1 MTIMRNDA
9 AAALQEAAA
18 HLASGNHDGALR
30 TLRLLIVQQPLHN
43 AGFTVFADLCTLLRQ
58 WALLSDICQQR
69 LQYLPND
76 TETCCRYAQAELGQQ
91 HYLHAIAL
99 LEDVV
104 KRTPEHAAAWHEL
117 GRMLKRLAR
126 VDEAC
131 ACFRRAVT
139 AAPDNRIFQDSLL
152 FTQLFSDTCLPEEIA
167 AAHRAWGTNF
177 PPIPVPDTAWK
188 PTGRIT
194 VGYLSPD
201 FREHSVASF
210 IEPVLRHHDR
220 QRFRIICYQCGPEQ
234 DGTTQR
240 LCSMVEQW
248 RNITD
253 LDDAAAYDVI
263 IRDGVT
269 ILVDL
274 AGHTAWNRLPLL
286 ALRPAPLQMTWI
298 GYPHSTGLTQIDYR
312 ITDAV
317 ADPPGTAESLHT
329 EHLARLPGCF
339 LCYSPP
345 GDAPQPAGY
354 LPMQEN
360 NALTFGCFNNLA
372 KITPALLDCWRKL
385 LEQIPQSRLL
395 LKGEAFDDPAARSAL
410 LKQFALPENRVLTCG
425 WTPDRTS
432 HLSLYNQVDIAL
444 DTWPY
449 NGTTTTCE
457 ALWMGVPV
465 ITLAGAHHASRVG
478 ASLLASAGLEFCV
491 CHSAEEYIQRAI
503 QLAGNL
509 PLLRTLRTD
518 LRAMLS
524 ASPLLDGIGFTRRL
538 ELLYQ
543 QALTDSMKT
552 AGCRAP

>member
-1 MTIMRNDA
+1 MTILRNDA
-9 AAALQEAAA
+9 ATALQEAAA
-18 HLASGNHDGALR
+18 HLASGNHDEALR
-30 TLRLLIVQQPLHN
+30 ILRLLIAQQHLHN
-43 AGFTVFADLCTLLRQ
+43 AAFTIFADLCTLLRQ
-58 WALLSDICQQR
+58 WEFLSDSCQQR
-69 LQYLPND
+69 LHYLPND
-76 TETCCRYAQAELGQQ
+76 TETCCRYAQAELGRQR
-91 HYLHAIAL
+91 YLQAIAL

-104 KRTPEHAAAWHEL
+104 KRAPEHAAAWHEL
-117 GRMLKRLAR
+117 GRVLKRLAR

-131 ACFRRAVT
+131 TCFQRAAT
-139 AAPDNRIFQDSLL
+139 AAPDNRIFQDSFL
-152 FTQLFSDTCLPEEIA
+152 FTQLFSDTCPPADIA
-167 AAHRAWGTNF
+167 AAHRAWGANF
-177 PPIPVPDTAWK
+177 PPIPVPATPWK

-220 QRFRIICYQCGPEQ
+220 HRFRIICYQCGPEQ

-240 LCSMVEQW
+240 LCSLVEQW

-253 LDDAAAYDVI
+253 LDDSVACDLI
-263 IRDGVT
+263 IQDGVT
-269 ILVDL
+269 LLVDL

-312 ITDAV
+312 ITDIV
-317 ADPPGTAESLHT
+317 ADPPETAESLHT

-339 LCYSPP
+339 LCYAPP
-345 GDAPQPAGY
+345 RDAPQPTSK
-354 LPMQEN
+354 PPVQESGL
-360 NALTFGCFNNLA
+360 LTFGCFNNLA
-372 KITPALLDCWRKL
+372 KITPTLLDCWRRL

-465 ITLAGAHHASRVG
+465 ITLAGTHHASRVG
-478 ASLLASAGLEFCV
+478 ASLLASVGLEFCV
-491 CHSAEEYIQRAI
+491 CHSAEEYIQRAL

-509 PLLRTLRTD
+509 PLLRMLRSD
-518 LRAMLS
+518 LRALLS
-524 ASPLLDGIGFTRRL
+524 ASPLLDGIGFTRKL
-538 ELLYQ
+538 EFLYDEIVS
-543 QALTDSMKT
+543 ADSD
-552 AGCRAP
+552 R